1 MEKLRTDLSLS
12 LQTGFIDQVIKSMP
26 DYHPQFLVNDKD
38 EKKKILSSILNG
50 IDGCEEFWFS
60 VAFMTTGGVSSL
72 INTLEEFNR
81 KGKKGKLLVSQYL
94 NFTQPEALRRILLFK
109 NIDLKISVD
118 RKVHSKGYL
127 FKNKKFYDLI
137 IGSSN
142 LTSHALSENIE
153 WNLKVSATR
162 ESAIIN
168 SALKAFETEFEFA
181 RKVTKSYIDSYE
193 EEYKRQRDSLS
204 KIYIKNESVRPQI
217 VPNTMQEEALININ
231 KLRAEGKRKYLLIS
245 ATGTGKTYLS
255 AFDARNLNVK
265 SLLFIVHRKNI
276 AERAMETFKDVF
288 GKSKTMGMYSGEQNE
303 SNGDFVFSTI
313 QTLSREN
320 HLKKFKVDRF
330 DYIIIDESHRAAADS
345 YIKILKYF
353 NSKYLLG
360 MTATPERTDGHDIF
374 QFYDHNIAYEIRLQK
389 AMEMGMV
396 CPFHYF
402 GIIDISI
409 GNKILEEKRD
419 FSLLTSKERVNHVIE
434 KAKFYGCDSG
444 EIRGLVFCSGKD
456 ECFQLSHEFNQRGY
470 RTIALDAK
478 SSDEERSEAISCLE
492 SDLPEKKIDYIF
504 TVDIFNEG
512 VDIPRVNQIIMLRPT
527 ESAIIFVQQLG
538 RGLRKTDGKDYLTV
552 LDFIGNYS
560 NNFLIPIALYG
571 DTSFNKD
578 TLRKLI
584 SSGSE
589 QIPGSSTI
597 NFDEISKK
605 QIFSA
610 IDKSNLQLRKD
621 LVNDYNL
628 LKYKLGRI
636 PSMVDF
642 IEHSSRSPDSF
653 VNYSKS
659 YYNFIL
665 SVEGDFKNKLPE
677 QHKLLLELF
686 SNEIANAKRI
696 VEVIMLKQLLF
707 QEQISLSKIKK
718 IVFES
723 YKIEVEKSTIDSC
736 IRNLNF
742 EFIKKPQK
750 IVVKVGD
757 IIKREK
763 QFDQLLKNEHFYNF
777 LNDLLNYSEITYRN
791 KFKLK
796 NYRNGFLLYEKY
808 SRKDACRILNWESN
822 EDSTMYGY
830 KIKYNTCPIFVNY
843 HKEGHISRT
852 TLYKDE
858 FIDQSNF
865 QWYSRSNRKITSN
878 EISSLIN
885 HENKLKMPLFIKR
898 NNDEG
903 ADFYFM
909 GFVTPK
915 NETFKETT
923 IEGEKGK
930 KVPIVKVVFSMNDL
944 VKENI
949 YNYITKL

>member
-60 VAFMTTGGVSSL
+60 VAFMTTGGVSSI

-94 NFTQPEALRRILLFK
+94 NFTQPEALRRMLQFK

-142 LTSHALSENIE
+142 LTSHALSENVE

-168 SALKAFETEFEFA
+168 SAIKAFETEFEFA
-181 RKVTKSYIDSYE
+181 QKVTTSYIDSYE
-193 EEYKRQRDSLS
+193 EEYIRQRASNS
-204 KIYIKNESVRPQI
+204 IIYIKNKSARAHI
-217 VPNTMQEEALININ
+217 VPNNMQEEALININ

-255 AFDARNLNVK
+255 AFDAKNLNVK

-276 AERAMETFKDVF
+276 AEKAMETFKDVF
-288 GKSKTMGMYSGEQNE
+288 GKSKTMGMYSGEQTE

-313 QTLSREN
+313 QTLSRES

-345 YIKILKYF
+345 YLKILKYF

-409 GNKILEEKRD
+409 NNVEVKDKSD
-419 FSLLTSKERVNHVIE
+419 FSLLISNERVKHILDKV
-434 KAKFYGCDSG
+434 KFYGCDNG
-444 EIRGLVFCSGKD
+444 VVRGLIFCSSKK
-456 ECFQLSHEFNQRGY
+456 ECFELSKEFNLRGFK
-470 RTIALDAK
+470 TVALD
-478 SSDEERSEAISCLE
+478 SSSTDDERSYAINCLE
-492 SDLPEKKIDYIF
+492 SDVPENKLDYIF

-527 ESAIIFVQQLG
+527 ESAIIFIQQLG
-538 RGLRKTDGKDYLTV
+538 RGLRKTEGKDYLTV
-552 LDFIGNYS
+552 LDFIGNYD

-571 DTSFNKD
+571 DNSYNKD

-584 SSGSE
+584 SCGSE
-589 QIPGSSTI
+589 QIPGSSTV
-597 NFDEISKK
+597 NFDEISKQK
-605 QIFSA
+605 IFAA
-610 IDKSNLQLRKD
+610 IDKAKLNLKKD
-621 LVNDYNL
+621 LVNDYNI

-636 PSMVDF
+636 PLMADF
-642 IEHSSRSPDSF
+642 LIHSSRDPESF

-659 YYNFIL
+659 YYNFVL
-665 SVEGDFKNKLPE
+665 LVEGEIKNKLPDK
-677 QHKLLLELF
+677 HKVLLELF
-686 SNEIANAKRI
+686 SNEIANSKRI
-696 VEVIMLKQLLF
+696 EEVTILKQLILSNRVSVKRIK
-707 QEQISLSKIKK
+707 QILYS
-718 IVFES
+718 S
-723 YKIEVEKSTIDSC
+723 YKFEFSQDTIDSC

-742 EFIKKPQK
+742 EFVKKRKEVVFITGDVIQK
-750 IVVKVGD
+750 EIY
-757 IIKREK
+757 
-763 QFDQLLKNEHFYNF
+763 FDQLLSNNSFRKY
-777 LNDLLNYSEITYRN
+777 LIDLLNYAEKIYQK

-796 NYRNGFLLYEKY
+796 NYRQGFLLHEKY
-808 SRKDACRILNWESN
+808 SKKDVCRILNWEFN
-822 EDSTMYGY
+822 EEATIYGY
-830 KIKYNTCPIFVNY
+830 RVKNNACPIFVNY
-843 HKEGHISRT
+843 HKLDNISKT
-852 TLYKDE
+852 TLYKDK
-858 FIDQSNF
+858 FLNQSNF
-865 QWYSRSNRKITSN
+865 QWFSRTPRKLSSK
-878 EISSLIN
+878 EISPIVN
-885 HENKLKMPLFIKR
+885 HKTNNLKIPLFVRR
-898 NNDEG
+898 NEKVEN
-903 ADFYFM
+903 FYFM
-909 GFVTPK
+909 GFVTPRD
-915 NETFKETT
+915 ETFDETA
-923 IEGEKGK
+923 IDGDNNM
-930 KVPIVKVVFSMNDL
+930 KVPIVTVVFSMNDL
-944 VKENI
+944 VEENI